1 MGSRSTPSTLLIRPS
16 LCAVLPLL
24 TFVLVLLGS
33 TARAAPQPE
42 PIPVPAP
49 GLGLLEAVELLLLHD
64 PNLGQV
70 EARLTSSEGAL
81 LSARG
86 GFDPVV
92 RSSLTQAQA
101 VSPTGETDREEERTL
116 VNTVGVT
123 KRFRSGLSIE
133 PDLSLSRSEDTLA
146 GGPGANVGT
155 VGFTFRQPLLRGR
168 GREAVAA
175 GELSAERQLAAS
187 RIDVRQT
194 VSERVLAVV
203 FQYWNYKAAV
213 LNLGILLE
221 TEARSRELMATTR
234 RLIESDITPAAELVL
249 LEANLAAQE
258 VSRIAGERA
267 VFAARQDLGREIG
280 LDPRQI
286 GGLPAPADD
295 FPVVTPAEVPPAAE
309 TDRLI
314 AGALARRDDLRAA
327 RERQESVVALLR
339 AADNLMKPQL
349 DLIVRPSYS
358 GFVEGTGPG
367 DFYSPLFRNVPGLST
382 SFGFSLSWP
391 TFNGEARGLRLQ
403 REAALRESAL
413 IVEAFEKII
422 GADVPTALDAVAR
435 QAQRLQKAEEA
446 VRLFERAV
454 SNEEKKLRAG
464 SSTLLDL
471 INQQDRLTAARQS
484 RVSAQLDLA
493 LALAELRF
501 QTGTL
506 LGPAPAVPAAATA
519 AADPAGQAGTVD
531 YRRLTTLPTPEETA
545 PR

>member
-1 MGSRSTPSTLLIRPS
+1 M
-16 LCAVLPLL
+16 
-24 TFVLVLLGS
+24 
-33 TARAAPQPE
+33 
-42 PIPVPAP
+42 
-49 GLGLLEAVELLLLHD
+49 EAVELLLRND
-64 PNLGQV
+64 PNLGVV
-70 EARLTSSEGAL
+70 EARLTSSEGVL

-92 RSSLTQAQA
+92 RSSLTQAQV
-101 VSPTGETDREEERTL
+101 VSPAGETGREEERTL
-116 VNTVGVT
+116 ESTLGVA

-133 PDLSLSRSEDTLA
+133 PDLSLTRTEDTLA

-155 VGFTFRQPLLRGR
+155 VGFLVRQPLLRGR

-175 GELSAERQLAAS
+175 GEISAERQLAAS
-187 RIDVRQT
+187 RLDVRQT

-213 LNLGILLE
+213 LNLEILVE
-221 TEARSRELMATTR
+221 TEARSRELLETTR
-234 RLIESDITPAAELVL
+234 RLIESDVTPAAELVQ

-258 VSRIAGERA
+258 ASRIAGERA
-267 VFAARQDLGREIG
+267 VFQARQDLGREIG
-280 LDPRQI
+280 LDFRQI
-286 GGLPAPADD
+286 GGLPAPSDA
-295 FPVVTPAEVPPAAE
+295 FPTVAPAEVPPATAL
-309 TDRLI
+309 DRLI

-327 RERQESVVALLR
+327 RERQESVVALLK
-339 AADNLMKPQL
+339 AADNALKPQL

-358 GFVEGTGPG
+358 GFVEGTGAG
-367 DFYSPLFRNVPGLST
+367 DFVSPLLRNVPGVSS

-391 TFNGEARGLRLQ
+391 TFNSLARGERMQ
-403 REAALRESAL
+403 TEAALRESAL
-413 IVEAFEKII
+413 VVETFEKVI

-435 QAQRLQKAEEA
+435 QSQRLQKAEEA

-471 INQQDRLTAARQS
+471 ITQRDRLTAARQS

-493 LALAELRF
+493 VALADLRF

-506 LGPAPAVPAAATA
+506 LGPPADRPASVA
-519 AADPAGQAGTVD
+519 AADPAGQAGAVD

-545 PR
+545 P